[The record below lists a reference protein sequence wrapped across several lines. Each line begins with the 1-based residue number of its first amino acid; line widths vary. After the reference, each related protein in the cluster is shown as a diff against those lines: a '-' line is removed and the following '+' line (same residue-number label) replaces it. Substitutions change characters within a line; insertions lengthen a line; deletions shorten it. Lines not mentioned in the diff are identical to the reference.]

1 MKWEILDALNMQ
13 ISDELWLPGGERVV
27 RINPGYGVADT
38 SLELTNHNVFRL
50 NANNEVVW
58 QVRREESEYVNWES
72 RNQHAKEKDPNCEG
86 YLDPFINMS
95 KQFFIRRP
103 TGKTGPYDVKEEEVY
118 FDEWAPGRLAWL
130 ATHWWGYDL
139 DPETGIATCTGEQVK

>member
-1 MKWEILDALNMQ
+1 MKGDLIRGQHAVVYQ
-13 ISDELWLPGGERVV
+13 ELPLPNGD
-27 RINPGYGVADT
+27 RIVFADPDGN
-38 SLELTNHNVFRL
+38 SWASIELANHNVFRL

-72 RNQHAKEKDPNCEG
+72 RNQHAKEKDPTSEG
-86 YLDPFINMS
+86 YMDPFINMS

-118 FDEWAPGRLAWL
+118 FDEWAPGRLMWL